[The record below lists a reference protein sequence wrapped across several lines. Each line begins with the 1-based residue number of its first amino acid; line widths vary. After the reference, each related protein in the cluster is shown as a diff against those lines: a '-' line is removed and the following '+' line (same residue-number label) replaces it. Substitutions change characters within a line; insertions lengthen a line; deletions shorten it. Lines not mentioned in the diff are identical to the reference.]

1 MGIHFLEIP
10 TSKRIYVCKVCDTPL
25 AKQRDII
32 SDNFFGRAGAAYLM
46 RKAYNLKHD
55 VPESREMRTGMHTVR
70 DVYCKICYTYRR
82 RTAKQMGWY
91 YEFAFQDSQRYKE
104 GRIIL
109 EKRLLKEIVGVDEN
123 NPVYKPGKTGAR
135 EIENSEN
142 ENSENSEN
150 QPENPENEENQE
162 NRPRSS
168 SENTDD
174 SSENS
179 DEDDEE
185 LSEGIPNLMEP
196 SPNSERSSARPDL
209 ISASRMVMPWERRLS
224 SDDIHQ
230 RNFLRFGRMNRN
242 EDEESGAGVDEE
254 NEVNWRERGFRPE
267 TTIQMF
273 ADVQRRRHNASG
285 DN

>member
-1 MGIHFLEIP
+1 
-10 TSKRIYVCKVCDTPL
+10 
-25 AKQRDII
+25 
-32 SDNFFGRAGAAYLM
+32 
-46 RKAYNLKHD
+46 
-55 VPESREMRTGMHTVR
+55 
-70 DVYCKICYTYRR
+70 
-82 RTAKQMGWY
+82 MGWY

-109 EKRLLKEIVGVDEN
+109 EKRLLKELVGVDEN

-162 NRPRSS
+162 QRPRSS

-196 SPNSERSSARPDL
+196 SPNSDRSSARPDL

-230 RNFLRFGRMNRN
+230 RNFLRFGRMNRT

-267 TTIQMF
+267 TRIQMF

>member
-10 TSKRIYVCKVCDTPL
+10 TSKRIFVCKICDTPL
-25 AKQRDII
+25 AKQRDVI
-32 SDNFFGRAGAAYLM
+32 SDNFFGRAGPAYLM

-109 EKRLLKEIVGVDEN
+109 EKRLLKEIVGVDEQ
-123 NPVYKPGKTGAR
+123 NPVYKPGKTGR
-135 EIENSEN
+135 EI
-142 ENSENSEN
+142 SENSEN
-150 QPENPENEENQE
+150 RDNQPENTENEENQE
-162 NRPRSS
+162 NDERIRSEVS
-168 SENTDD
+168 SETNYDTT
-174 SSENS
+174 
-179 DEDDEE
+179 DEDDEDP
-185 LSEGIPNLMEP
+185 SEVLPNLMA
-196 SPNSERSSARPDL
+196 SPNLDRSSTRPRL

-230 RNFLRFGRMNRN
+230 RNFLRFGSMNRT
-242 EDEESGAGVDEE
+242 EDEESTGEGD
-254 NEVNWRERGFRPE
+254 VNWRERGFRPE
-267 TTIQMF
+267 QTIRIF
-273 ADVQRRRHNASG
+273 ENNERRRHNASG